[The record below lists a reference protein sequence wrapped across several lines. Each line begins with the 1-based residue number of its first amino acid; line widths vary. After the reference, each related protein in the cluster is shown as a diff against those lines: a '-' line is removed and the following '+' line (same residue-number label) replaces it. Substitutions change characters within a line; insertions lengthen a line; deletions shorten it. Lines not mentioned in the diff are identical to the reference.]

1 MRNRRV
7 LAFILSLAIV
17 CGLTGAAFAAESTF
31 DSVKKRGTLVAGVKF
46 DAPPFGFVNESG
58 KNVGFDI
65 DIAKHIAEK
74 LGVKLELKQVTSKT
88 RIPMLQDG
96 QIDLAICTMTHQR
109 QRDEVID
116 FSITYFMDGQK
127 LLVKKGSGIRSV
139 KDLAGKAVATAQGST
154 SELNIKKAQP
164 KARVLTFQEYPQA
177 FLALQ
182 QGKVQAVTTDSTILL
197 GLKAGRPGYEIV
209 GKAFSS
215 EPYAIGVR
223 ENDSKWRDSLNFILQ
238 EMWRDG
244 TYRKVY
250 EKWFGPSS
258 KYELASDY
266 EIELWP

>member
-1 MRNRRV
+1 MKKRGLWV
-7 LAFILSLAIV
+7 I
-17 CGLTGAAFAAESTF
+17 GLTLALLVAAAAAAVAAESTY
-31 DSVKKRGTLVAGVKF
+31 DVVKKRGALIAGVKF
-46 DAPPFGFVNESG
+46 DAPPFGFVDESG

-65 DIAKHIAEK
+65 DIAHYIASK

-96 QIDLAICTMTHQR
+96 QVDMAICTMTHQ
-109 QRDEVID
+109 QKRDEAID

-127 LLVKKGSGIRSV
+127 LLVKKGSKVKSV

-154 SELNIKKAQP
+154 SEANIKRAQP
-164 KARVLTFQEYPQA
+164 KARVVTFQEYPQA

-197 GLKAGRPGYEIV
+197 GLKAGHSDYQIV

-223 ENDSKWRDSLNFILQ
+223 ENDSKWRDAINFALMD
-238 EMWRDG
+238 MWRDG

-250 EKWFGPSS
+250 EKWFGEGS
-258 KYELASDY
+258 KYELATEW